1 MASCGYAKLVGG
13 ICGSS
18 ADNPANVHVVQLG
31 SCNRNTKAH
40 QKSYDVRDSTLDSE
54 VKLLLARAG
63 RLQQFRVIAFELY
76 YPTNS
81 FSETKI
87 DLATIDFPMSVE
99 IYLAVMRLLT
109 KLLISIEGV
118 FIGHESYLG
127 MTICSR
133 HRDLFGIRW
142 RSNKKTCSIPSQW
155 SLHRMV
161 KGERGITVSQSEQI
175 HQYTGVLLPVASRK
189 FLT

>member
-1 MASCGYAKLVGG
+1 MASCGYAKLVGE

-18 ADNPANVHVVQLG
+18 ADNPSNVHVVQLG
-31 SCNRNTKAH
+31 SCNRNIKAH
-40 QKSYDVRDSTLDSE
+40 LKSNDVRDSTLDSE
-54 VKLLLARAG
+54 LKLLLARAG

-76 YPTNS
+76 SPTNS

-99 IYLAVMRLLT
+99 IYLAVMRILT

-127 MTICSR
+127 MTICPR

-142 RSNKKTCSIPSQW
+142 RSNIKNLLDPTS
-155 SLHRMV
+155 MV
-161 KGERGITVSQSEQI
+161 PASHGKRRTRHYCFAVRAD
-175 HQYTGVLLPVASRK
+175 TPVY
-189 FLT
+189 